1 MDFSSADI
9 SDYVSGRLD
18 EVDRIRLERALNA
31 DPALMQDVDRARQ
44 IKNAVKAKFR
54 VPRAGHRMI

>member
-31 DPALMQDVDRARQ
+31 DPGLMQDVDRARQ
-44 IKNAVKAKFR
+44 IKNAVKAKFK
-54 VPRAGHRMI
+54 VSRANHPIG

>member
-31 DPALMQDVDRARQ
+31 DPGLMQHVDRARQ

-54 VPRAGHRMI
+54 IPRAAHRII